1 MPNLEDSL
9 ADMCWGMMCPFPTRP
24 EPLAC
29 VRPLGGAVCVRF
41 ALFPFSSCNSIV
53 FFCLRVCTLSSLT
66 RPLAPT
72 RPQLQSNAAIFKV
85 ESAYGFQQW
94 YYERLQPWV
103 HYVPVAADLSDLRER

>member
-1 MPNLEDSL
+1 MLGHDVSL
-9 ADMCWGMMCPFPTRP
+9 SHPSRAFG
-24 EPLAC
+24 
-29 VRPLGGAVCVRF
+29 VRASVGRGRVC
-41 ALFPFSSCNSIV
+41 AL
-53 FFCLRVCTLSSLT
+53 CLRVCTLSSLT